1 MITFK
6 CKIVS
11 SQVKE
16 DKKTQDHIILTKMAG
31 IGIAGMFKEY
41 SPELDELLFSTGHW
55 EKISTGCQMGIHT
68 VNISDVASK
77 QSIAEVKDCVIKDIK
92 AKFKDG
98 LVELAIII
106 KHKLTTYQKHL
117 ETSIP
122 TEVEAKFEVQKTE
135 TKVETKD

>member
-1 MITFK
+1 MISFK

-16 DKKTQDHIILTKMAG
+16 DKKTQDHIILTKLTG
-31 IGIAGMFKEY
+31 VGIAGMFKEF
-41 SPELDELLFSTGHW
+41 SSELDSLLFATGQW
-55 EKISTGCQMGIHT
+55 VKISTGCQMGMYT
-68 VNISDVASK
+68 VNISDIVSK

-98 LVELAIII
+98 VIELAIII

-122 TEVEAKFEVQKTE
+122 TEVEVKFEIQKEDIKTE
-135 TKVETKD
+135 